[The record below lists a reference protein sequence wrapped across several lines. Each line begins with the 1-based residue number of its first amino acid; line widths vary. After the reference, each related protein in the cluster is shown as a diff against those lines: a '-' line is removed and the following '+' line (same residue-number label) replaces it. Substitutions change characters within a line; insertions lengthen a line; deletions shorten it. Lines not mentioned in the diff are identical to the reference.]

1 MSLPTLNPV
10 IIITVVAIVVVPVVQ
25 LLAALKVGQ
34 AVANIQMATIDP
46 GLRNM
51 IKKSADNLEAKK
63 EELSLVMLQYEL
75 ERIFTYLMGET
86 KNNKGYIPL
95 QDRLNVA
102 EFGLLESQVEAMSTQ
117 EKDTDVLQVVSD
129 QVTDL
134 KRRLGIDY
142 YVTGLSFDRE
152 AIQRWIME
160 LYVKSKQGLAFYVKG
175 CQLFWNDIVF
185 CSSLVLQALQG
196 YTLKPREV
204 RTLRYVSRKNHQRE
218 TEGIMPSGSPDN
230 VVLPT
235 VLSSCSVSA
244 CLFHPNLFLPYCFI
258 HHPQTNIQ
266 GCHQLYPVRDH
277 PHHPVVPRRT
287 RVGVWCHPAG
297 LSRLFPQLLHG
308 TETEPAG
315 IVREHRVHRGDHQGE
330 LERKGGADPGG
341 TRVPHRELHQEHDC

>member
-1 MSLPTLNPV
+1 M
-10 IIITVVAIVVVPVVQ
+10 VVAIVVVPVVQ

-152 AIQRWIME
+152 GGRVSHRRQARSHATHFVLHPPRHRRQHVDHGAVCQEQARTG
-160 LYVKSKQGLAFYVKG
+160 LLRQGLPALLERH
-175 CQLFWNDIVF
+175 CLLFVSRAASTTGLHTQASGSEDTQVRQSEEPSEGDRRNHAEWLAGQ
-185 CSSLVLQALQG
+185 CRAPYSLVVMFCLCMSFSSKLVPAL
-196 YTLKPREV
+196 
-204 RTLRYVSRKNHQRE
+204 
-218 TEGIMPSGSPDN
+218 
-230 VVLPT
+230 
-235 VLSSCSVSA
+235 
-244 CLFHPNLFLPYCFI
+244 LFHSPPTDE
-258 HHPQTNIQ
+258 HSRMSST
-266 GCHQLYPVRDH
+266 
-277 PHHPVVPRRT
+277 
-287 RVGVWCHPAG
+287 
-297 LSRLFPQLLHG
+297 LSRS
-308 TETEPAG
+308 
-315 IVREHRVHRGDHQGE
+315 
-330 LERKGGADPGG
+330 
-341 TRVPHRELHQEHDC
+341 